1 MTDKRNIQDLLNAT
15 AFDAKGEK
23 LGKINNLFVD
33 DKTGQPTFIEVNHG
47 LFGMGSSLVPLR
59 GHRLNGDE
67 LKLAFDKDLI
77 KDAPEIDFENQL
89 TAADQDKIYE
99 HYRLADVQDVE
110 SYVTDRPA
118 AEEHVTEDTNRHAAA
133 GAGFAG
139 AGFAGA
145 AGAKDETEAKDVID
159 TDKREVREP
168 VAGRTNDIILE
179 KEHLNVGTERVATG
193 EARLRKY
200 QVEET
205 ETVEVPVTREEV
217 RIERTPISPEEAKN
231 FVGSDATEAT
241 VTLHEDKINVTKESV
256 PVERVS
262 LGTEQV
268 QETRTVSETVKHDEI
283 DTKGIDGYVDPEADR
298 K

>member
-15 AFDAKGEK
+15 AFDAQGEK

-47 LFGMGSSLVPLR
+47 LFGMSSSLVPLR

-77 KDAPEIDFENQL
+77 KDAPDIDFENQL
-89 TAADQDKIYE
+89 TAADQDTIYE
-99 HYRLADVQDVE
+99 HYHLTDVQDVE
-110 SYVTDRPA
+110 TYVTDRPA
-118 AEEHVTEDTNRHAAA
+118 ADDSNL
-133 GAGFAG
+133 

-145 AGAKDETEAKDVID
+145 AGAGAAGAGAAAGTTEKDVID
-159 TDKREVREP
+159 RDEREVREP
-168 VAGRTNDIILE
+168 VAGQSNDIILE
-179 KEHLNVGTERVATG
+179 KEKLNVGTERVASG

-231 FVGSDATEAT
+231 YVGSDATEAT
-241 VTLHEDKINVTKESV
+241 VTLHEDKVNVNKESV

-262 LGTEQV
+262 LGTEQI
-268 QETRTVSETVKHDEI
+268 QETRTVTDTVKHDEI
-283 DTKGIDGYVDPEADR
+283 DTKGVDGLTDPKAD

>member
-15 AFDAKGEK
+15 AFDAQGEK

-47 LFGMGSSLVPLR
+47 LFGMSSSLVPLR

-77 KDAPEIDFENQL
+77 KDAPDIDFENQL
-89 TAADQDKIYE
+89 TAADQETIYE
-99 HYRLADVQDVE
+99 HYHLTDVQDVE
-110 SYVTDRPA
+110 TYVTDRPA
-118 AEEHVTEDTNRHAAA
+118 ADDSNL
-133 GAGFAG
+133 

-145 AGAKDETEAKDVID
+145 AGAGAAGAGAAAGTTEKDVID
-159 TDKREVREP
+159 RDEREVREP
-168 VAGRTNDIILE
+168 VAGQSNDIILE
-179 KEHLNVGTERVATG
+179 KEKLNVGTERVASG

-231 FVGSDATEAT
+231 YVGSDATEAT
-241 VTLHEDKINVTKESV
+241 VTLHEDKVNLTKESV

-262 LGTEQV
+262 LGTEQI
-268 QETRTVSETVKHDEI
+268 QETRTVTDTVKHDEI
-283 DTKGIDGYVDPEADR
+283 DTKGVDGLTDPKAD

>member
-15 AFDAKGEK
+15 AFDAQGEK

-47 LFGMGSSLVPLR
+47 LFGMSSSLVPLR

-77 KDAPEIDFENQL
+77 KDAPDVDFENQL
-89 TAADQDKIYE
+89 TAADQDTIYE
-99 HYRLADVQDVE
+99 HYHLTDVQDVE
-110 SYVTDRPA
+110 TYVTDRPA
-118 AEEHVTEDTNRHAAA
+118 ADDSNL
-133 GAGFAG
+133 

-145 AGAKDETEAKDVID
+145 AGAGAAGAGAAAGTTEKDVLD
-159 TDKREVREP
+159 RNEREVREP
-168 VAGRTNDIILE
+168 VAGQSNDIILE
-179 KEHLNVGTERVATG
+179 KEKLNVGTERVASG

-231 FVGSDATEAT
+231 YVGSDATEAT
-241 VTLHEDKINVTKESV
+241 VTLHEDKVNLTKESV

-262 LGTEQV
+262 LGTEQI
-268 QETRTVSETVKHDEI
+268 QETRTVTDTVKHDEI
-283 DTKGIDGYVDPEADR
+283 DTKGVDGLTDPKAD

>member
-15 AFDAKGEK
+15 AFDAQGEK

-47 LFGMGSSLVPLR
+47 LFGMSSSLVPLR

-77 KDAPEIDFENQL
+77 KDAPDIDFENQL
-89 TAADQDKIYE
+89 TAADQDTIYE
-99 HYRLADVQDVE
+99 HYHLTDVQDVE
-110 SYVTDRPA
+110 TYVTDRPA
-118 AEEHVTEDTNRHAAA
+118 ADDSNL
-133 GAGFAG
+133 

-145 AGAKDETEAKDVID
+145 AGAGAAGAGAAAGTTEKDVID
-159 TDKREVREP
+159 RNEREVREP
-168 VAGRTNDIILE
+168 VAGQSNDIILE
-179 KEHLNVGTERVATG
+179 KERLNVGTERVASG

-231 FVGSDATEAT
+231 YVGSDATEAT
-241 VTLHEDKINVTKESV
+241 VTLHEDKVNVTKESV

-268 QETRTVSETVKHDEI
+268 QETRTVTDTVKHDEI
-283 DTKGIDGYVDPEADR
+283 DTKGVDGLTDPKAD

>member
-47 LFGMGSSLVPLR
+47 LFGMSSSLVPLR

-77 KDAPEIDFENQL
+77 KDAPDIDFENQL
-89 TAADQDKIYE
+89 TAADQETIYE
-99 HYRLADVQDVE
+99 HYHLTDVQDVE
-110 SYVTDRPA
+110 TYVTDRPA
-118 AEEHVTEDTNRHAAA
+118 ADDSNL
-133 GAGFAG
+133 

-145 AGAKDETEAKDVID
+145 AGAGAAGAGAAAGTTEKDVID
-159 TDKREVREP
+159 RDEREVREP
-168 VAGRTNDIILE
+168 VAGQSNDIILE
-179 KEHLNVGTERVATG
+179 KEKLNVGTERVASG

-231 FVGSDATEAT
+231 YVGSDATEAT
-241 VTLHEDKINVTKESV
+241 VTLHEDKVNLTKESV

-262 LGTEQV
+262 LGTEQI
-268 QETRTVSETVKHDEI
+268 QETRTVTDTVKHDEI
-283 DTKGIDGYVDPEADR
+283 DTKGVDGLTDPKAD

>member
-15 AFDAKGEK
+15 AFDAQGEK

-47 LFGMGSSLVPLR
+47 LFGMSSSLVPLR

-77 KDAPEIDFENQL
+77 KDAPDIDFENQL
-89 TAADQDKIYE
+89 TAADQETIYE
-99 HYRLADVQDVE
+99 HYHLTDVQDVE
-110 SYVTDRPA
+110 TYVTDRPA
-118 AEEHVTEDTNRHAAA
+118 ADDSNL
-133 GAGFAG
+133 

-145 AGAKDETEAKDVID
+145 AGAGAAGAGVAAGTTEKDVID
-159 TDKREVREP
+159 RDEREVREP
-168 VAGRTNDIILE
+168 VAGQSNDIILE
-179 KEHLNVGTERVATG
+179 KEKLNVGTERVASG

-231 FVGSDATEAT
+231 YVGSDATEAT
-241 VTLHEDKINVTKESV
+241 VTLHEDKVNLTKESV

-262 LGTEQV
+262 LGTEQI
-268 QETRTVSETVKHDEI
+268 QETRTVTDTVKHDEI
-283 DTKGIDGYVDPEADR
+283 DTKGVDGLTDPKAD

>member
-15 AFDAKGEK
+15 AFDAQGEK

-47 LFGMGSSLVPLR
+47 LFGMSSSLVPLR

-77 KDAPEIDFENQL
+77 KDAPDIDFENQL
-89 TAADQDKIYE
+89 TAADQDTIYE
-99 HYRLADVQDVE
+99 HYHLTDVQDVE
-110 SYVTDRPA
+110 TYVTDRPA
-118 AEEHVTEDTNRHAAA
+118 ADDSNL
-133 GAGFAG
+133 

-145 AGAKDETEAKDVID
+145 AGAGAAGAGAAAGTTEKDVID
-159 TDKREVREP
+159 RNEREVREP
-168 VAGRTNDIILE
+168 VASQSNDIILE
-179 KEHLNVGTERVATG
+179 KERLNVGTERVASG

-231 FVGSDATEAT
+231 YVGSDATEAT
-241 VTLHEDKINVTKESV
+241 VTLHEDKVNVTKESV

-268 QETRTVSETVKHDEI
+268 QETRTVTDTVKHDEI
-283 DTKGIDGYVDPEADR
+283 DTKGVDGLTDPKAD

>member
-15 AFDAKGEK
+15 AFDAQGEK

-33 DKTGQPTFIEVNHG
+33 DKTGQPTFVEVNHG
-47 LFGMGSSLVPLR
+47 LFGMSSSLVPLR

-67 LKLAFDKDLI
+67 LKLAFHKDLI
-77 KDAPEIDFENQL
+77 KDAPDIDFENQL
-89 TAADQDKIYE
+89 TAADQDTIYE
-99 HYRLADVQDVE
+99 HYHLTDVQDVE
-110 SYVTDRPA
+110 TYVTDRPA
-118 AEEHVTEDTNRHAAA
+118 ADDSN
-133 GAGFAG
+133 F

-145 AGAKDETEAKDVID
+145 AGAGAAGAGAAAGTTEKDVID
-159 TDKREVREP
+159 RDEREVRQP
-168 VAGRTNDIILE
+168 VAGQSNDIILE
-179 KEHLNVGTERVATG
+179 KEKLNVGTERVASG

-231 FVGSDATEAT
+231 YVGSDATEAT
-241 VTLHEDKINVTKESV
+241 VTLHEDKVNVTKESV

-262 LGTEQV
+262 LGTEQI
-268 QETRTVSETVKHDEI
+268 QETRTVTDTVKHDEI
-283 DTKGIDGYVDPEADR
+283 DTKGVDGLTDPKAD

>member
-1 MTDKRNIQDLLNAT
+1 MSDKRNIQDLLNAT

-47 LFGMGSSLVPLR
+47 LFGLGSSLVPLR
-59 GHRLNGDE
+59 GHHLESDE

-89 TAADQDKIYE
+89 TAADQDRIYE
-99 HYRLADVQDVE
+99 HYRLTDVQDVE
-110 SYVTDRPA
+110 TYVTDQPSTQDHQA
-118 AEEHVTEDTNRHAAA
+118 
-133 GAGFAG
+133 AGFAG
-139 AGFAGA
+139 AGAVAGA
-145 AGAKDETEAKDVID
+145 AGTADHARHEEH
-159 TDKREVREP
+159 EVDHAERDLHAP
-168 VAGRTNDIILE
+168 AAGASNDIILE
-179 KEHLNVGTERVATG
+179 KERLNVGTERVATG

-231 FVGSDATEAT
+231 YVGSDTAEAT
-241 VTLHEDKINVTKESV
+241 VTLYEDKVNISKESI
-256 PVERVS
+256 PVEKVS
-262 LGTEQV
+262 LGTEQI
-268 QETRTVSETVKHDEI
+268 QETRTVSETVKHDEL
-283 DTKGIDGYVDPEADR
+283 DTDGIKGFVDPNAGD

>member
-15 AFDAKGEK
+15 AFDAQGEK

-47 LFGMGSSLVPLR
+47 LFGMSSSLVPLR

-77 KDAPEIDFENQL
+77 KDAPDIDFENQL
-89 TAADQDKIYE
+89 TAADQETIYE
-99 HYRLADVQDVE
+99 HYHLTDVQDVE
-110 SYVTDRPA
+110 TYVTDRPA
-118 AEEHVTEDTNRHAAA
+118 ADDSNL
-133 GAGFAG
+133 

-145 AGAKDETEAKDVID
+145 AGAGAAGAGAAAGTTEKDVID
-159 TDKREVREP
+159 RDEREVREP
-168 VAGRTNDIILE
+168 VAGQSNDIILE
-179 KEHLNVGTERVATG
+179 KEKLNVGTERVASG

-231 FVGSDATEAT
+231 YVGSDATEAT
-241 VTLHEDKINVTKESV
+241 VTLHEDKVNVTKESV

-262 LGTEQV
+262 LGTEQI
-268 QETRTVSETVKHDEI
+268 QETRTVTDTVKHDEI
-283 DTKGIDGYVDPEADR
+283 DTKGVDGLTDPKAD

>member
-1 MTDKRNIQDLLNAT
+1 MSDKRNIQDLLNAT

-47 LFGMGSSLVPLR
+47 LFGLGSSLVPLR
-59 GHRLNGDE
+59 GHHLEGDE

-89 TAADQDKIYE
+89 TAADQDRIYE
-99 HYRLADVQDVE
+99 HYRLTDVQDVE
-110 SYVTDRPA
+110 TYVTDQPSTQDHQA
-118 AEEHVTEDTNRHAAA
+118 
-133 GAGFAG
+133 AGFAG
-139 AGFAGA
+139 AGAAAGA
-145 AGAKDETEAKDVID
+145 AGTADHARHEEH
-159 TDKREVREP
+159 EVDHAERDLHAP
-168 VAGRTNDIILE
+168 AAGASNDIILE
-179 KEHLNVGTERVATG
+179 KERLNVGTERVATG

-231 FVGSDATEAT
+231 YVGSDIDEAT
-241 VTLHEDKINVTKESV
+241 VTLHEDKVTISKESI
-256 PVERVS
+256 PVEKVS
-262 LGTEQV
+262 LGTEQI
-268 QETRTVSETVKHDEI
+268 QETRTVSETVKHDEL
-283 DTKGIDGYVDPEADR
+283 DTDGIKGFVDPNAGD

>member
-15 AFDAKGEK
+15 AFDAQGEK

-47 LFGMGSSLVPLR
+47 LFGMSSSLVPLR

-77 KDAPEIDFENQL
+77 KDAPDIDFENQL
-89 TAADQDKIYE
+89 TAADQETIYE
-99 HYRLADVQDVE
+99 HYHLTDVQDVE
-110 SYVTDRPA
+110 TYVTDRPA
-118 AEEHVTEDTNRHAAA
+118 ADDSNL
-133 GAGFAG
+133 

-145 AGAKDETEAKDVID
+145 AGAGAAGAGAAAGTTEKDVID
-159 TDKREVREP
+159 RDEREVREP
-168 VAGRTNDIILE
+168 VAGQSNDIILE
-179 KEHLNVGTERVATG
+179 KEKLNVGTERVASG

-231 FVGSDATEAT
+231 YVGSDATEAT
-241 VTLHEDKINVTKESV
+241 VTLHEDKVNVTKESV

-268 QETRTVSETVKHDEI
+268 QETRTVTDTVKHDEI
-283 DTKGIDGYVDPEADR
+283 DTKGVDGLTDPKAD